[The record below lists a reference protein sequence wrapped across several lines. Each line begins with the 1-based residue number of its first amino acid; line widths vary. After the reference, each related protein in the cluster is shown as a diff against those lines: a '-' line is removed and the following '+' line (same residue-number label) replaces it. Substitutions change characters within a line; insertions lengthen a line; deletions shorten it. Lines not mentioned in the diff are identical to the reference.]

1 MSSNECMLRI
11 NNLSKCYEIYNS
23 PRDRLKQFILPKL
36 FKFFGKA
43 IPNFYREF
51 WALKNIS
58 FEVKK
63 GETIGIVGRNGAGK
77 STLLQII
84 SGTLSPTE
92 GEVLINGRVAAL
104 LELGSG
110 FNPEFSGHEN
120 IYMSASVL
128 GLKKEEIDQKYN
140 RIVQF
145 ADIGDFLHQPVKT
158 YSSGMY
164 VRLAFAVIAHV
175 DADILIVDEALAVG
189 DAFFTQKCMRFLR
202 DFMKSGVVLF
212 VSHDTSSVLS
222 LCSKA
227 IWLDHGRLSLQ
238 GEPKSV
244 CELYLQKVYETQ
256 QGDSKTAELP
266 QEITST
272 KFDDLAS
279 NSSPTAHDLRIIA
292 VPSDERS
299 FGKGGAR
306 VTDVRLTDEL
316 GKKLLWIKGGEQVTL
331 KIKAKIFK
339 AFENPIIGFFI
350 KDRLGQMLFGDNTYL
365 NYKDSLLKC
374 SPNEYLNAEFIFI
387 MPWLAAGDYALTVSI
402 ASGTQI
408 EHEQQ
413 HWIHDALIFRSES
426 NRVCNG
432 LVGIPMLKSS
442 LLIEQV

>member
-145 ADIGDFLHQPVKT
+145 
-158 YSSGMY
+158 
-164 VRLAFAVIAHV
+164 R
-175 DADILIVDEALAVG
+175 
-189 DAFFTQKCMRFLR
+189 
-202 DFMKSGVVLF
+202 
-212 VSHDTSSVLS
+212 TSAIFYTS
-222 LCSKA
+222 L
-227 IWLDHGRLSLQ
+227 
-238 GEPKSV
+238 
-244 CELYLQKVYETQ
+244 
-256 QGDSKTAELP
+256 
-266 QEITST
+266 
-272 KFDDLAS
+272 
-279 NSSPTAHDLRIIA
+279 
-292 VPSDERS
+292 
-299 FGKGGAR
+299 
-306 VTDVRLTDEL
+306 
-316 GKKLLWIKGGEQVTL
+316 
-331 KIKAKIFK
+331 
-339 AFENPIIGFFI
+339 
-350 KDRLGQMLFGDNTYL
+350 
-365 NYKDSLLKC
+365 
-374 SPNEYLNAEFIFI
+374 
-387 MPWLAAGDYALTVSI
+387 
-402 ASGTQI
+402 
-408 EHEQQ
+408 
-413 HWIHDALIFRSES
+413 
-426 NRVCNG
+426 
-432 LVGIPMLKSS
+432 
-442 LLIEQV
+442 